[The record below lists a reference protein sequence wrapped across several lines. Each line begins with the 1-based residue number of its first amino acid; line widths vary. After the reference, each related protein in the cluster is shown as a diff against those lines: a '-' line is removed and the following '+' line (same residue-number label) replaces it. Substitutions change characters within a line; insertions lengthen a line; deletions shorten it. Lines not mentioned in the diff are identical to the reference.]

1 MRKAKQEIGMVRRM
15 VGLVWLLALAAAC
28 DSGFGGFVGVQPPG
42 TNLVF
47 TTQPSDVAAFAAI
60 SPLVQVAI
68 QNANNQVVSN
78 SNAVVTV
85 TIVPGT
91 GAPGAVLTGGTAQP
105 ASNGLVNFN
114 NLRIDLPGTGY
125 RLQASSPGFPVVIS
139 APFNVT
145 P

>member
-1 MRKAKQEIGMVRRM
+1 MIRR
-15 VGLVWLLALAAAC
+15 LVALMSLLALGAC

-42 TNLVF
+42 TKLVF
-47 TTQPSDVAAFAAI
+47 TTQPSDVVVFAAI

-91 GAPGAVLTGGTAQP
+91 GTTGALLTGGTAQP

-114 NLRIDLPGTGY
+114 NLRIDLAGTGY
-125 RLQASSPGFPVVIS
+125 QLQASAPGFPVVTS
-139 APFNVT
+139 SPFNVT